1 MLTIFDRYVA
11 RSYLFSLAVF
21 YGTLVG
27 LYLVID
33 VSGHIAVLFHAS
45 GFWGLAPLVVKVY
58 LPRIPLI
65 LHELTPF
72 VALLAAM
79 FTVSKMQRDNE
90 LLCLT
95 LSGVSIFRVLRPLF
109 VVAVALCLLYVG
121 NREWVIPNLLEHLVQ
136 GEDVLESRNPDEVDQ
151 FEYRDAQGNDFSIRK
166 YHVFA
171 KKMLGVIIT
180 TYYQDEETPERHVP
194 SRRVFASEGHWRRD
208 ADGREGWL
216 LSRGKVTFYQR
227 DRTRAP
233 GLPFQFGEDEKGLRI
248 LQPGESLESDAEF
261 VSGLRPHQI
270 RTRGEEMQYYGTGK
284 LAEMRQDFPTRAGLA
299 ASYHR
304 RFASPV
310 AVIVLLMLGLP
321 FALSGYGSSAFRSIG
336 MGVFLCFV
344 YYVADALCLSM
355 GVGGTLP
362 PAAAAWLPVLVFGP
376 LGLYLLDS
384 VPT

>member
-33 VSGHIAVLFHAS
+33 VSGHIAVLFHAR
-45 GFWGLAPLVVKVY
+45 GFWGLAPLVVEVY
-58 LPRIPLI
+58 LPRVPLI
-65 LHELTPF
+65 LHDLTPF

-79 FTVSKMQRDNE
+79 FTVSRMQRDNE

-109 VVAVALCLLYVG
+109 VVAVGLCLLYVG

-136 GEDVLESRNPDEVDQ
+136 GKDVLESRNPDEVDQ

-171 KKMLGVIIT
+171 KKMLDVIII
-180 TYYQDEETPERHVP
+180 TYYQDKENRERHVP
-194 SRRVFASEGHWRRD
+194 YRRIYARQGHWRRD
-208 ADGREGWL
+208 ADGREGWS
-216 LSRGKVTFYQR
+216 LSRGKVTFYLP

-233 GLPFQFGEDEKGLRI
+233 EPPRPFGEDGLRI
-248 LQPGESLESDAEF
+248 LQPGELPEGEAEF
-261 VSGLRPHQI
+261 VSSLRPHQI
-270 RTRGEEMQYYGTGK
+270 RTRGEEMEYYGTGK
-284 LAEMRQDFPTRAGLA
+284 LGEMMQDFPTRSGLA

-321 FALSGYGSSAFRSIG
+321 FALSGYGSSTFRSIG
-336 MGVFLCFV
+336 LGVFLCFL

-355 GVGGTLP
+355 GVGGTLA
-362 PAAAAWLPVLVFGP
+362 PAAAAWLPVLVFGT
-376 LGLYLLDS
+376 LGFYLLDS